1 MGSDGRGLRWW
12 EEGSSGGL
20 RVGRVEKECD
30 GCKWWWGAKLP
41 SRPPYGDDGSWEL
54 RLRLGKVVLLLL
66 LLLALED
73 GETRMS
79 LKEWAR
85 SCWSCWLPRRG
96 LS

>member
-1 MGSDGRGLRWW
+1 MDWDECGLRW
-12 EEGSSGGL
+12 EECVSGGGL

-30 GCKWWWGAKLP
+30 GCKWCWGAKLP
-41 SRPPYGDDGSWEL
+41 SRPPYGEDGSWEL
-54 RLRLGKVVLLLL
+54 RLRLGKVLL

-85 SCWSCWLPRRG
+85 SCWSCWLPRREV
-96 LS
+96 S